1 MEKDNHHNTAL
12 EPSQGVLTRARLK
25 AAVAA
30 AELARLDIPLSIATC
45 MAESRFGEAVG
56 CLVLMSRAFYSDTQ
70 LWGAFKEHQGPKG
83 RTRLMYAARKGN
95 VARARFLLDR
105 GARMDVCTQWN
116 EDDRPSCGTAL
127 MFASRRGHLEI
138 VRLLLTSGADKAAL
152 NHAGRTA
159 HSRCA
164 AHPAIRALLA

>member
-1 MEKDNHHNTAL
+1 M

-70 LWGAFKEHQGPKG
+70 LWGAFKEHQGPLGEDALDIRCKGGECGQGALPAGQG
-83 RTRLMYAARKGN
+83 RTDG
-95 VARARFLLDR
+95 
-105 GARMDVCTQWN
+105 GW
-116 EDDRPSCGTAL
+116 G
-127 MFASRRGHLEI
+127 
-138 VRLLLTSGADKAAL
+138 
-152 NHAGRTA
+152 
-159 HSRCA
+159 
-164 AHPAIRALLA
+164 